1 MHVSPESRVWFVAQ
15 TKPRQEHIAEANL
28 IRQNY
33 EVMLPLIPRLRAS
46 KSKLAEKLTENQEPL
61 FPGYI
66 FLRPAHAQHSLSPV
80 RSTLGISRLV
90 RFGTE
95 YGQLRE
101 SVMDELMAFVKSQ
114 LSDPVEATR
123 RAKRLEVGS
132 SVRVTDG
139 PLVGLEGLVSRVATD
154 RIIVLIEL
162 LGREQKIA
170 VSPATL
176 ERA

>member
-1 MHVSPESRVWFVAQ
+1 MNMHVSPESRVWFVAQ

-28 IRQNY
+28 VRQNY

-46 KSKLAEKLTENQEPL
+46 RSKLAENQEPL

>member
-28 IRQNY
+28 VRQNY

-46 KSKLAEKLTENQEPL
+46 RSKLAENQEPL